1 MRFEHVDFAYAA
13 DAEQLVLADFDLHI
27 TPGETVALVGRT
39 GAGKSTVARLLTRF
53 YDVKHGSIQI
63 DGHDVRDVTLASLR
77 ANVGVVLDEPFLFS
91 ASVRD
96 NIAYGKPSAD
106 LDEIVAAAKAAGA
119 HEFIT
124 HLADGYDTVVGERG
138 YTLSGGQRQRIAIAR
153 TLLVNPPIMVL
164 DDATSAIDVQV
175 EQRIHAGLRV
185 QMEGRTTLIIAHRL
199 STISLADRV
208 VLLDQHKIVADGTH
222 AELLETTPLY
232 AEVLAQAGEFE
243 READAEEAEQEAG
256 AGRRRGTGR
265 ARRPAAAG
273 PARLGARRRPVMMFG
288 GGGGGGF
295 GGPGG
300 AQASAAS
307 GLPFAGIPH
316 ELQDGVDKLL
326 ATEPEYAEPD
336 IVFSQNSSERELKR
350 LSLWRLLTKYPGML
364 ALAGFLVVVIAVASQ
379 VGPTLTEYAIN
390 NGMAKARHFNF
401 AVVVGAAIAYLVF
414 VVITA
419 LAQRFQVQVT
429 GRLAAW
435 VMNDLRVKVF
445 AHLQRLSLGFFT
457 EEKAGVVMSRMT
469 SDIENLQQLLQDGL
483 SQLAI
488 QGLTM
493 VVITVILF
501 TTNVRLAF
509 ITVVLILPALVAAS
523 VWFKRASERGY
534 DRVRDGIANVL
545 ADLSESLHG
554 VRIVTAHN
562 RQRQNVIHHRNV
574 VGDYRDANNYTAR
587 INAIYGPGTQL
598 LGVLGQAVLLA
609 IGGSMVVDHTLSL
622 GALVAFFLYLNRF
635 FQPIQLLVQQY
646 NTYQQGQASVNKLR
660 ALVDTEPEVTEA
672 PDAVDLP
679 PIEGEITF
687 DHLSFGYDPDR
698 LVIEDVDLTVAPG
711 ETVAFV
717 GPTGAGKSTLAKLV
731 TRFYDPTVGRVLIDG
746 YDLRD
751 VTMHSLR
758 SQLGVVPQEPFLFA
772 GTIGDNIAFARPDAT
787 DAEIHEAVDR
797 VGLTDVV
804 ERMPNGL
811 DTVVHERGQTLSSGE
826 RQLLA
831 LARAFLAHP
840 RVLVLDEATSNL
852 DLQSETK
859 IEAALDVLLENRTA
873 ILIAH
878 RLSTAM
884 RADRIVVV
892 DLGRIVEVG
901 THDELVAAGGRYAE
915 MYATWVRQS
924 ELDEHAPAEAGV

>member
-1 MRFEHVDFAYAA
+1 
-13 DAEQLVLADFDLHI
+13 
-27 TPGETVALVGRT
+27 
-39 GAGKSTVARLLTRF
+39 
-53 YDVKHGSIQI
+53 
-63 DGHDVRDVTLASLR
+63 
-77 ANVGVVLDEPFLFS
+77 
-91 ASVRD
+91 
-96 NIAYGKPSAD
+96 
-106 LDEIVAAAKAAGA
+106 
-119 HEFIT
+119 
-124 HLADGYDTVVGERG
+124 
-138 YTLSGGQRQRIAIAR
+138 
-153 TLLVNPPIMVL
+153 
-164 DDATSAIDVQV
+164 
-175 EQRIHAGLRV
+175 
-185 QMEGRTTLIIAHRL
+185 
-199 STISLADRV
+199 
-208 VLLDQHKIVADGTH
+208 
-222 AELLETTPLY
+222 
-232 AEVLAQAGEFE
+232 
-243 READAEEAEQEAG
+243 
-256 AGRRRGTGR
+256 
-265 ARRPAAAG
+265 
-273 PARLGARRRPVMMFG
+273 MMFG

-300 AQASAAS
+300 AQASAAN

-326 ATEPEYAEPD
+326 ADEPEYAEPD
-336 IVFSQNSSERELKR
+336 IVFHQNSSERELKR

-364 ALAGFLVVVIAVASQ
+364 ALAGVLVVVVAVASQ
-379 VGPTLTEYAIN
+379 VGPSLTEYAVN
-390 NGMAKARHFNF
+390 NGMGGTPAHHFSF

-419 LAQRFQVQVT
+419 LGQRFQVQVT

-501 TTNVRLAF
+501 TINVELAL
-509 ITVVLILPALVAAS
+509 ITVALILPALFLAS

-534 DRVRDGIANVL
+534 DRVRDGIASVL

-562 RQRQNVIHHRNV
+562 RQRHNVIHHRNV

-587 INAIYGPGTQL
+587 VNAIYGPGTQL
-598 LGVLGQAVLLA
+598 LGVLGQAVLLG
-609 IGGSMVVDHTLSL
+609 IGGSMVVKHTLTL
-622 GALVAFFLYLNRF
+622 GGLLAFFLYLNRF

-660 ALVDTEPEVTEA
+660 DLVDTEPEVREA

-679 PIEGEITF
+679 PIEGAIVF
-687 DHLSFGYDPDR
+687 DHVSFGYDPDR
-698 LVIEDVDLTVAPG
+698 LVIEDVDLRVAPG

-758 SQLGVVPQEPFLFA
+758 RQLGVVPQEPFLFA
-772 GTIGDNIAFARPDAT
+772 GTIGDNIAFARPDAS
-787 DAEIHEAVDR
+787 DEEIHEAIDK

-831 LARAFLAHP
+831 LARAFVAHP

-859 IEAALDVLLENRTA
+859 IESALDVLLENRTA

-892 DLGRIVEVG
+892 DEGRIIEVG
-901 THDELVAAGGRYAE
+901 THDELVAEGGRYAE

-924 ELDEHAPAEAGV
+924 DLAEHEPASPTS

>member
-1 MRFEHVDFAYAA
+1 
-13 DAEQLVLADFDLHI
+13 
-27 TPGETVALVGRT
+27 
-39 GAGKSTVARLLTRF
+39 
-53 YDVKHGSIQI
+53 
-63 DGHDVRDVTLASLR
+63 
-77 ANVGVVLDEPFLFS
+77 
-91 ASVRD
+91 
-96 NIAYGKPSAD
+96 
-106 LDEIVAAAKAAGA
+106 
-119 HEFIT
+119 
-124 HLADGYDTVVGERG
+124 
-138 YTLSGGQRQRIAIAR
+138 
-153 TLLVNPPIMVL
+153 
-164 DDATSAIDVQV
+164 
-175 EQRIHAGLRV
+175 
-185 QMEGRTTLIIAHRL
+185 
-199 STISLADRV
+199 
-208 VLLDQHKIVADGTH
+208 
-222 AELLETTPLY
+222 
-232 AEVLAQAGEFE
+232 
-243 READAEEAEQEAG
+243 
-256 AGRRRGTGR
+256 
-265 ARRPAAAG
+265 
-273 PARLGARRRPVMMFG
+273 MMFG

-364 ALAGFLVVVIAVASQ
+364 ALAGVLVVVVAVASQ
-379 VGPTLTEYAIN
+379 VGPSLTEYAIN
-390 NGMAKARHFNF
+390 NGLTGPPKGHFNF

-493 VVITVILF
+493 VVITAILF
-501 TTNVRLAF
+501 TINVQLAL
-509 ITVVLILPALVAAS
+509 ITVVLILPALFGAS

-562 RQRQNVIHHRNV
+562 RQRHNVIHHRNV

-587 INAIYGPGTQL
+587 VNAIYGPGTQL
-598 LGVLGQAVLLA
+598 LGVIGQAVLLA
-609 IGGSMVVDHTLSL
+609 IGGSMVVNHTLSL
-622 GALVAFFLYLNRF
+622 GGLVAFFLYLNRF

-646 NTYQQGQASVNKLR
+646 NTYQQGQASVYKLR

-687 DHLSFGYDPDR
+687 DNVSFGYDPDR
-698 LVIEDVDLTVAPG
+698 LVIEDVSLEVAPG

-731 TRFYDPTVGRVLIDG
+731 TRFYDPTAGRVLIDG
-746 YDLRD
+746 YDLRR

-772 GTIGDNIAFARPDAT
+772 GTIGDNVAFARPTASDE
-787 DAEIHEAVDR
+787 EIHQAVDR
-797 VGLTDVV
+797 VGLREVIG
-804 ERMPNGL
+804 RMPEGL

-826 RQLLA
+826 RQLIA

-852 DLQSETK
+852 DLQSETL
-859 IEAALDVLLENRTA
+859 IESALDALLENRTA

-884 RADRIVVV
+884 RADRIAVV
-892 DLGRIVEVG
+892 DQGRIIEVG
-901 THDELVAAGGRYAE
+901 SHDQLVSAGGRYAE

-924 ELDEHAPAEAGV
+924 DRAEHEATVPPGP

>member
-1 MRFEHVDFAYAA
+1 
-13 DAEQLVLADFDLHI
+13 
-27 TPGETVALVGRT
+27 
-39 GAGKSTVARLLTRF
+39 
-53 YDVKHGSIQI
+53 
-63 DGHDVRDVTLASLR
+63 
-77 ANVGVVLDEPFLFS
+77 
-91 ASVRD
+91 
-96 NIAYGKPSAD
+96 
-106 LDEIVAAAKAAGA
+106 
-119 HEFIT
+119 
-124 HLADGYDTVVGERG
+124 
-138 YTLSGGQRQRIAIAR
+138 
-153 TLLVNPPIMVL
+153 
-164 DDATSAIDVQV
+164 
-175 EQRIHAGLRV
+175 
-185 QMEGRTTLIIAHRL
+185 
-199 STISLADRV
+199 
-208 VLLDQHKIVADGTH
+208 
-222 AELLETTPLY
+222 
-232 AEVLAQAGEFE
+232 
-243 READAEEAEQEAG
+243 
-256 AGRRRGTGR
+256 
-265 ARRPAAAG
+265 
-273 PARLGARRRPVMMFG
+273 MMFG

-300 AQASAAS
+300 AQASAAN

-326 ATEPEYAEPD
+326 ANEPEYAEPD
-336 IVFSQNSSERELKR
+336 IVFHQNSSERELKR

-364 ALAGFLVVVIAVASQ
+364 ALAGVLVVVVAVASQ
-379 VGPTLTEYAIN
+379 VGPSLTEYAVN
-390 NGMAKARHFNF
+390 NGMGGTPAHHFSF
-401 AVVVGAAIAYLVF
+401 AVVVGAAIAYLAF

-419 LAQRFQVQVT
+419 LGQRFQVQVT

-501 TTNVRLAF
+501 TINVELAL
-509 ITVVLILPALVAAS
+509 ITVALILPALFLAS

-534 DRVRDGIANVL
+534 DRVRDGIASVL

-554 VRIVTAHN
+554 VRIVSAHN
-562 RQRQNVIHHRNV
+562 RQRHNVIHHRNV

-587 INAIYGPGTQL
+587 VNAIYGPGTQL
-598 LGVLGQAVLLA
+598 LGVLGQAVLLG
-609 IGGSMVVDHTLSL
+609 IGGSMVINHTLTL
-622 GALVAFFLYLNRF
+622 GGLLAFFLYLNRF

-660 ALVDTEPEVTEA
+660 DLVDTEPEVREA

-679 PIEGEITF
+679 PIEGAIVF
-687 DHLSFGYDPDR
+687 DHVSFGYDPDR
-698 LVIEDVDLTVAPG
+698 LVIEDVDLRVAPG

-772 GTIGDNIAFARPDAT
+772 GTIGDNIAFARPDAS
-787 DAEIHEAVDR
+787 DEEIHEAIDK

-859 IEAALDVLLENRTA
+859 IENALDVLLENRTA

-892 DLGRIVEVG
+892 DEGRVIEVG
-901 THDELVAAGGRYAE
+901 THDELVAEGGRYAE

-924 ELDEHAPAEAGV
+924 DLAEHEPASPTS